1 MKIRSIFILTCSL
14 FVFVIVSFV
23 VYNAAITKKHN
34 NLLLENLR
42 EVNSEAKVNQ
52 ELLKFYIAAS
62 LQNNCINEFFYP
74 NTTLVDE
81 NGENRF
87 VDEIF
92 STKDYLSIVFP
103 NTACPSCYNISS
115 FSELSKNE
123 NMPDLLIIAHIERF
137 SEIRTIV
144 RDLELSSSVFAYE
157 DANEIFLDNSNV
169 FMFLWNS
176 KQNEIQHKTYVPKQ
190 INKTVLEY
198 YSKIISSKN

>member
-1 MKIRSIFILTCSL
+1 MNIKSRYILICSL
-14 FVFVIVSFV
+14 FVCVIVSILI
-23 VYNAAITKKHN
+23 YNATITKKHN

-42 EVNSEAKVNQ
+42 EVKSEAKVNQ

-62 LQNNCINEFFYP
+62 LLSKRFDEFFSP

-81 NGENRF
+81 NGEKRF
-87 VDEIF
+87 INELL
-92 STKDYLSIVFP
+92 STKDYLFIVFP
-103 NTACPSCYNISS
+103 YTACPTCYNITS

-123 NMPDLLIIAHIERF
+123 NMPDLVIIAHIESF

-144 RDLELSSSVFAYE
+144 RDIELPSSVFAYE
-157 DANEIFLDNSNV
+157 DANEILLDNSNV

-176 KQNEIQHKTYVPKQ
+176 KQNEIQYKTYVPKQ
-190 INKTVLEY
+190 INKTVVEY